1 MRKLSSFSF
10 LLPLLSPLPLECMY
24 GLCSFCPFPVP
35 GLPAGLRLT
44 HSALTDPHTLRPVSA
59 SPPTTM
65 SRLIAFPRHKW
76 GNRGMHAQRQGE
88 LGLDPHQELTADR
101 IPALRESWTPVVP
114 RPFPDCSGKEPA
126 SATETKLTE
135 NWPLFCSFQRGA

>member
-1 MRKLSSFSF
+1 
-10 LLPLLSPLPLECMY
+10 
-24 GLCSFCPFPVP
+24 
-35 GLPAGLRLT
+35 
-44 HSALTDPHTLRPVSA
+44 
-59 SPPTTM
+59 
-65 SRLIAFPRHKW
+65 
-76 GNRGMHAQRQGE
+76 MHAQRQGE

-135 NWPLFCSFQRGA
+135 NWPLFCSFQRGT